1 VKRTFVSTALLC
13 LLLASGAHAAP
24 AEKTDS
30 KSGGKASSAKKNEPK
45 DPMNAGTFAGLAP
58 RGIGPAITSG
68 RIIDLAIH
76 PDHPETWYVATAGG
90 GVWKTTNAG
99 VTFDPVFDGQSSYS
113 IGCVVIDPNNPLVVW
128 VGSGENN
135 SQRSVSYGDGVYKS
149 VDGGKTWKNVG
160 LKNSEHIGKIV
171 IDPSDS
177 NTVYVA
183 AQGPL
188 WAPGGD
194 RGLYKTTDGG
204 RTWKPV
210 LTISENTGVTDVVM
224 DPRNSDVLY
233 AASYQRRRHVWT
245 LINGG
250 PESAIYKSTDGGA
263 SWNKLTTGLP
273 KEELG
278 RVGLAVAPSNPDVV
292 YAIVEAA
299 RGAGGVFRSDDAGSS
314 WTRQGSYVPGSAQY
328 YQELFPD
335 PHDENTL
342 YTVDVYLQVTHDGGK
357 NWENAGERYKHVD
370 NHVVWI
376 DPRNPDHLI
385 NGNDGGLYESFDRA
399 RSWRFFPNLP
409 VTQFYRVDVDNDKPF
424 YNVYGGTQD
433 NFSLGGPS
441 QTRAVNGIMSQD
453 WFVTTGGD
461 GFETVVDPED
471 PNILYAQSQYG
482 ELNRY
487 DRRSGEK
494 VDVKPQAGV
503 GEPAHRFN
511 WDSPVIISPH
521 SHTRLYFAAQKVFR
535 SDDRGNTWRSVS
547 PDLTRQIDRNK
558 LPVMGRI
565 WGADAV
571 AKSASTSPYGNIVA
585 LAESPK
591 KEGLLYVGTD
601 DGLIQVSEDGGA
613 NWRKIDRFPG
623 VPENTYVS
631 RVEPSAVDADTVFAA
646 FDNHKMGD
654 FKPYLFK
661 STDRG
666 RTWTSMVGDLP
677 KSGAVYAVVQDHVD
691 PNLLFAGT
699 EFGAFFT
706 VDGGKRWIR
715 FQSLP
720 TVAVRDLAIQ
730 RRENDL
736 ALATFGRG
744 FYILDDYTPLR
755 GFKPETLQKNA
766 VVFPVKPALMY
777 IQSEPY
783 GIRGKGFQGESFFTA
798 PNPPFGAVFT
808 YYLKDDLKTRSKQ
821 RQEAEESIET
831 EGGNVAFPSWEELRA
846 EDREAEPVILIT
858 ISDEQGN
865 VIRRLTGPTSA
876 GFHRVAWDLR
886 FPTTL
891 PPDNAPLSEENAF
904 DDPDLGPL
912 AAPGTYRV
920 SIAQRVDGKLTQLA
934 EPQTFQAVP
943 LNLSSL
949 PPADQAAALAFH
961 QKTARL
967 QRALAG
973 AQEVVDETGHRI
985 DAIQRALVETPRAD
999 DKLSDE
1005 ADALE
1010 RRLADISI
1018 ALDGDPTM
1026 LSRNETLP
1034 PAISDRVDRVVES
1047 QWSTTAGPTQ
1057 TDQEAYRLA
1066 AQAFAPVLADLRK
1079 LVDVDLRALEEKMEQ
1094 AGAPWTPG
1102 RLPTWQPE

>member
-1 VKRTFVSTALLC
+1 
-13 LLLASGAHAAP
+13 
-24 AEKTDS
+24 S
-30 KSGGKASSAKKNEPK
+30 K
-45 DPMNAGTFAGLAP
+45 
-58 RGIGPAITSG
+58 
-68 RIIDLAIH
+68 
-76 PDHPETWYVATAGG
+76 V
-90 GVWKTTNAG
+90 
-99 VTFDPVFDGQSSYS
+99 
-113 IGCVVIDPNNPLVVW
+113 
-128 VGSGENN
+128 
-135 SQRSVSYGDGVYKS
+135 
-149 VDGGKTWKNVG
+149 
-160 LKNSEHIGKIV
+160 
-171 IDPSDS
+171 
-177 NTVYVA
+177 VYVC

-188 WAPGGD
+188 WGPGGD
-194 RGLYKTTDGG
+194 RGLYKTTDAGK
-204 RTWKPV
+204 TWKAV
-210 LTISENTGVTDVVM
+210 LTVSDNTGVTDIAM
-224 DPRNSDVLY
+224 DPRNPDVLL

-263 SWNKLTTGLP
+263 SWTKLTTGLP

-494 VDVKPQAGV
+494 IDVKPQAGV

-677 KSGAVYAVVQDHVD
+677 KSGA
-691 PNLLFAGT
+691 
-699 EFGAFFT
+699 
-706 VDGGKRWIR
+706 
-715 FQSLP
+715 
-720 TVAVRDLAIQ
+720 
-730 RRENDL
+730 
-736 ALATFGRG
+736 
-744 FYILDDYTPLR
+744 
-755 GFKPETLQKNA
+755 
-766 VVFPVKPALMY
+766 
-777 IQSEPY
+777 
-783 GIRGKGFQGESFFTA
+783 
-798 PNPPFGAVFT
+798 
-808 YYLKDDLKTRSKQ
+808 
-821 RQEAEESIET
+821 
-831 EGGNVAFPSWEELRA
+831 
-846 EDREAEPVILIT
+846 
-858 ISDEQGN
+858 
-865 VIRRLTGPTSA
+865 
-876 GFHRVAWDLR
+876 
-886 FPTTL
+886 
-891 PPDNAPLSEENAF
+891 
-904 DDPDLGPL
+904 
-912 AAPGTYRV
+912 
-920 SIAQRVDGKLTQLA
+920 
-934 EPQTFQAVP
+934 
-943 LNLSSL
+943 
-949 PPADQAAALAFH
+949 
-961 QKTARL
+961 
-967 QRALAG
+967 
-973 AQEVVDETGHRI
+973 
-985 DAIQRALVETPRAD
+985 
-999 DKLSDE
+999 
-1005 ADALE
+1005 
-1010 RRLADISI
+1010 
-1018 ALDGDPTM
+1018 
-1026 LSRNETLP
+1026 
-1034 PAISDRVDRVVES
+1034 
-1047 QWSTTAGPTQ
+1047 
-1057 TDQEAYRLA
+1057 
-1066 AQAFAPVLADLRK
+1066 
-1079 LVDVDLRALEEKMEQ
+1079 
-1094 AGAPWTPG
+1094 
-1102 RLPTWQPE
+1102 

>member
-1 VKRTFVSTALLC
+1 VKRIFVSTALLC

-24 AEKTDS
+24 AEKTAS
-30 KSGGKASSAKKNEPK
+30 KAGEKASSQKKNEPK
-45 DPMNAGTFAGLAP
+45 DLLNAGTFAGLSL
-58 RGIGPAITSG
+58 RGIGPAVTSG

-76 PDHPETWYVATAGG
+76 PDQPSTWYVATAGG
-90 GVWKTTNAG
+90 GVWKTTNSG
-99 VTFDPVFDGQSSYS
+99 VTFNPVFDGQSSYS

-149 VDGGKTWKNVG
+149 VDGGKTWANVG
-160 LKNSEHIGKIV
+160 LKSSEHIGKIV
-171 IDPSDS
+171 VDPHDS

-188 WAPGGD
+188 WSAGGD

-204 RTWKPV
+204 KTWKPV

-224 DPRNSDVLY
+224 DPRDSNVLY

-245 LINGG
+245 LIHGG
-250 PESAIYKSTDGGA
+250 PESAIYKSRDGGA
-263 SWNKLTTGLP
+263 NWTKLTAGLP

-278 RVGLAVAPSNPDVV
+278 RVGLAIAPANPDVV

-299 RGAGGVFRSDDAGSS
+299 RGAGGVFRSDDAGANWS
-314 WTRQGSYVPGSAQY
+314 RRGSYVPGSAQY

-335 PHDENTL
+335 PSDVDTL
-342 YTVDVYLQVTHDGGK
+342 YTVDVYLQVTHDGGQT
-357 NWENAGERYKHVD
+357 WSNAGERHKHVD

-376 DPRNPDHLI
+376 DPRNRDHLV
-385 NGNDGGLYESFDRA
+385 NGNDGGLYESYDRA
-399 RSWRFFPNLP
+399 RTWRFMPNLP
-409 VTQFYRVDVDNDKPF
+409 VTQFYRVEVDNDKPF

-441 QTRAVNGIMSQD
+441 RTRSVNGIMSQD
-453 WFVTTGGD
+453 WFVTVGGD

-482 ELNRY
+482 EVNRY

-494 VDVKPQAGV
+494 VDVKPQAGLN
-503 GEPAHRFN
+503 EPAHRFN
-511 WDSPVIISPH
+511 WDSPLIISPH

-547 PDLTRQIDRNK
+547 PDLTRQIDRNTLK
-558 LPVMGRI
+558 VMGKI
-565 WGADAV
+565 WSPDAV
-571 AKSASTSPYGNIVA
+571 AKNASTSPYGNIVA

-631 RVEPSAVDADTVFAA
+631 RVEPSALDADTVFAA

-654 FKPYLFK
+654 FKPYLLK

-666 RTWTSMVGDLP
+666 RTWSSISSDLP
-677 KSGAVYAVVQDHVD
+677 KNGAVYAVVQDHVD

-706 VDGGKRWIR
+706 VDGGRRWIQ
-715 FQSLP
+715 FKSLP

-755 GFKPETLQKNA
+755 RLSAETLQKDA
-766 VVFPVKPALMY
+766 VLFPVKPPLMY
-777 IQSEPY
+777 IESEPY
-783 GIRGKGFQGESFFTA
+783 GIRGKAFQGESFFTA

-808 YYLKDDLKTRSKQ
+808 YYLKDDLKTRRKVRWETEEQ
-821 RQEAEESIET
+821 AEK
-831 EGGNVAFPSWEELRA
+831 EGGNVAYPSWDELRA
-846 EDREAEPVILIT
+846 EDRESDPVVLLT
-858 ISDEQGN
+858 ISDEQGD
-865 VIRRLTGPTSA
+865 VVRRLTGPTTA

-891 PPDNAPLSEENAF
+891 PPDDTPLSEENLF
-904 DDPDLGPL
+904 SDPDLGPL

-920 SIAQRVDGKLTQLA
+920 TIAKRADGKLTPLSA
-934 EPQTFQAVP
+934 PQTFQALP

-949 PPADQAAALAFH
+949 PATDQAAALAFQ

-973 AQEVVDETGHRI
+973 AQEVVSETEQRI
-985 DAIQRALVETPRAD
+985 DAIQRALLETPRAD

-1010 RRLADISI
+1010 QRLLDISI
-1018 ALDGDPTM
+1018 ALDGDPGP
-1026 LSRNETLP
+1026 LARNETLP

-1057 TDQEAYRLA
+1057 TDLEAYRLA
-1066 AQAFAPVLADLRK
+1066 SEAFAPVLADLRK
-1079 LVDVDLRALEEKMEQ
+1079 LVEVDLRALEEKMEN

-1102 RLPTWQPE
+1102 RLPIWQPE